1 MAETEETLKNVKSDS
16 DKSNVQIS
24 AVHNENETSKNEVK
38 GVLQALEELAVNYD
52 QKLQEVEVKTKVN
65 EKLAKEL
72 STQQLQHVKFP
83 ESLKT

>member
-1 MAETEETLKNVKSDS
+1 MKSDG

-52 QKLQEVEVKTKVN
+52 QKFAGK
-65 EKLAKEL
+65 
-72 STQQLQHVKFP
+72 
-83 ESLKT
+83 

>member
-38 GVLQALEELAVNYD
+38 GVL
-52 QKLQEVEVKTKVN
+52 
-65 EKLAKEL
+65 
-72 STQQLQHVKFP
+72 
-83 ESLKT
+83 